1 MPVDADGTDTGVC
14 YSLKQLYEE
23 IENMGLNQTVVFLDA
38 CFSGAKRD
46 GDMIVAA
53 RGVAIKPVE
62 EKPTGSTVV
71 ISATS
76 DEETAF
82 SYDDE
87 KHGLFT
93 YFFLK
98 GLQEKKG
105 NLSLGNLADYITKH
119 VSEQSILINGNR
131 QTPTVIVSDNMQ
143 DSWRKMKLTGKDW

>member
-1 MPVDADGTDTGVC
+1 MRMSPGQKGVVLRVKWQTRDVW
-14 YSLKQLYEE
+14 SL
-23 IENMGLNQTVVFLDA
+23 
-38 CFSGAKRD
+38 
-46 GDMIVAA
+46 
-53 RGVAIKPVE
+53 
-62 EKPTGSTVV
+62 
-71 ISATS
+71 SATS